1 VTAVRAVVFDLWE
14 TLIDFP
20 REESMELQR
29 RTAALLG
36 VEEPDFTARWLE
48 ADYGRSTGPIRAA
61 MLEFGM
67 PEHLVEEI
75 AAMRL
80 DSNRRWLVPRPG
92 AVETL
97 KELRRRGQLL
107 GMISVCTEEV
117 ALLWDESPFTGL
129 FDSAVFSCSVGLKK
143 PDPAIYLLACEQLGV
158 EPHEALFVG
167 DGANDELAGARRVG
181 MQAVL
186 IHRPGEEPFWQEV
199 RDWDGPRITSIPG
212 VLDLV

>member
-1 VTAVRAVVFDLWE
+1 
-14 TLIDFP
+14 
-20 REESMELQR
+20 
-29 RTAALLG
+29 
-36 VEEPDFTARWLE
+36 
-48 ADYGRSTGPIRAA
+48 
-61 MLEFGM
+61 M